1 MNDINEGYKEE
12 TCQINIDEIL
22 SNLEIYIELLQ
33 ETVNK
38 FKNIKKPKYFETK
51 EFMLEYVTL
60 EEKILDMFDS
70 LVTKKV
76 DKKSKKQLEILVNQ
90 FNQCW
95 GIYQDTWGDAT
106 WLIYENT
113 KKKDKKININS
124 YLEEEN
130 RYLVEVK
137 FNYYK

>member
-1 MNDINEGYKEE
+1 MNDLNEANKDENRNNSIN
-12 TCQINIDEIL
+12 EIL

-38 FKNIKKPKYFETK
+38 FKSIKKPKYFETK
-51 EFMLEYVTL
+51 EFMLEYVNL
-60 EEKILDMFDS
+60 EDKILDMFDT

-76 DKKSKKQLEILVNQ
+76 NKISKKQLENLVNQ

-95 GIYQDTWGDAT
+95 GVYQDTWGDAT

-113 KKKDKKININS
+113 KKKDKKVNINS

-130 RYLVEVK
+130 RYLIEVIL
-137 FNYYK
+137 NYYK